1 MSLFWFWKWRRYW
14 NLPLHESKH
23 VRSAKP
29 TIWNRPEIS
38 YCALDDVEEMRR
50 KSALTY
56 RLQIN
61 PTIGQS
67 WIKSFGGSQLLWP
80 ENKIKN
86 GWLLK
91 ILFWYLRIDATSARS
106 KYSVIQSLRLHE
118 CWKLRAQCQFRM
130 PPEQKM
136 THEKWRT
143 VFHSQPARNMS
154 PPSSQWRVVCEFWS
168 IKVGSVLL
176 GSVVAFRT
184 SQRHFQYIDLCGQ
197 MLVWVCSCVCG
208 VCVKNS
214 P

>member
-80 ENKIKN
+80 ENKEWMTTKDTILIPSHWCHFCAIEVFCDSKFEVT
-86 GWLLK
+86 WMLK
-91 ILFWYLRIDATSARS
+91 IKSAMPIQNASRTKNDAREMTNRVSFPASKKHVTSFFSMKSSMWILID
-106 KYSVIQSLRLHE
+106 QSR
-118 CWKLRAQCQFRM
+118 
-130 PPEQKM
+130 
-136 THEKWRT
+136 
-143 VFHSQPARNMS
+143 
-154 PPSSQWRVVCEFWS
+154 
-168 IKVGSVLL
+168 
-176 GSVVAFRT
+176 
-184 SQRHFQYIDLCGQ
+184 
-197 MLVWVCSCVCG
+197 
-208 VCVKNS
+208 
-214 P
+214 